1 MTTEFN
7 KNLKLYTTDELAK
20 VFNISKPTVYR
31 IIMSRKIT
39 FYKVKGSIRFSEDD
53 VLKYL
58 EDNKINSVA

>member
-7 KNLKLYTTDELAK
+7 QDLKLYTTDELAK

-31 IIMSRKIT
+31 IIMSRKIS
-39 FYKVKGSIRFSEDD
+39 FYKVKGSIRFSEED

-58 EDNKINSVA
+58 EENKIKSVD

>member
-39 FYKVKGSIRFSEDD
+39 FYKVKGSIRFSEND

-58 EDNKINSVA
+58 EENKIKSVD